1 MENLKKVSKENS
13 IIEVQ
18 NFIFKYDERKKE
30 DWEVENDYPHL
41 LDAVQEGLV
50 VFDENSKPIQT
61 LKTPIKNENDEV
73 AVSEIEFR
81 TRIKPNDL
89 ANIMKG
95 VDISKNNVE
104 YILRA
109 QSYIIKQPKAMLDKF
124 GKFDYKV
131 IEQIC
136 SVFM

>member
-18 NFIFKYDERKKE
+18 NFILKYDERKKE